1 MLEYLSLLKPFFVN
15 FKLSD
20 EDIGI
25 EDLEEVSTNGLGQSW
40 MSGGLEV
47 IVISRIIYHQ
57 ISIRVSFP
65 DR

>member
-1 MLEYLSLLKPFFVN
+1 MREYLSLLKPFFVN

-47 IVISRIIYHQ
+47 IVISRII
-57 ISIRVSFP
+57 
-65 DR
+65 